1 MIFYGNGSV
10 WNPKNNSR
18 LCRFIDGKCEVT
30 DDNEIAFLVRAG
42 YKHDAIDYGDENPVE
57 APVIDEE
64 QADPVKYEP
73 PAPVKKRGRKA
84 NASDQLDS

>member
-42 YKHDAIDYGDENPVE
+42 YKHDAIDYGDINDPIAEPEKPVE
-57 APVIDEE
+57 LPTV
-64 QADPVKYEP
+64 
-73 PAPVKKRGRKA
+73 KRGRKA
-84 NASDQLDS
+84 NASNQRFNEHDKKLV